1 METNKKAEI
10 KLNAVIIGIRY
21 QRLWRILD
29 IGGSVVDTIL
39 KNKNSPFILD
49 TDYFTKVG
57 EEEKGMALMNPNTNC
72 ILRIN
77 IDDLIYKHVFDNS
90 AGKGAKKSLNWFFN
104 SIKKF
109 LIPKIILDF
118 KIQQIRRV
126 GIVYNYYIDSKHIS
140 KEYISRVTENNS
152 GEITKFNLDFHK
164 KFPAEIALAKK
175 EINDY
180 KNIIYSIKHKETGD
194 DKEKED
200 KKYEI
205 SLDYQYYFEP
215 YTDHLEGWN
224 IGKFLDSSQAYLN
237 NKFYPWLK
245 KRFKNLEIKSE

>member
-1 METNKKAEI
+1 MDSEKTVDI
-10 KLNAVIIGIRY
+10 KLNAILAGIRY

-39 KNKNSPFILD
+39 KDKNSPFILD
-49 TDYFTKVG
+49 TDYFTKVAA
-57 EEEKGMALMNPNTNC
+57 EEKGMRLMNPKTDC
-72 ILRIN
+72 MLKIN

-90 AGKGAKKSLNWFFN
+90 AGKEAEKNLSWYFN

-109 LIPKIILDF
+109 LVPKIMIDF
-118 KIQQIRRV
+118 KIKQIRRV
-126 GIVYNYYIDSKHIS
+126 GIVYYYYIESKHIS
-140 KEYISRVTENNS
+140 KEYISKVTDNNS

-180 KNIIYSIKHKETGD
+180 KNIIYSIKHKKTEE
-194 DKEKED
+194 DKEKKD

-205 SLDYQYYFEP
+205 SLDYQYYFDP

-224 IGKFLDSSQAYLN
+224 IGNFLDSSQAYLN